1 MYRLRRRILY
11 LHPCRP
17 LQDILYYKKYPGNK
31 DMMKLGNL
39 AYIPIFGFTGSLVWD
54 GMFSLGS
61 CIMHGL
67 QIMITI
73 LQLVYVFQCSVVW
86 FSGS

>member
-1 MYRLRRRILY
+1 
-11 LHPCRP
+11 
-17 LQDILYYKKYPGNK
+17 
-31 DMMKLGNL
+31 MMKLGNL

-61 CIMHGL
+61 CTMHGL